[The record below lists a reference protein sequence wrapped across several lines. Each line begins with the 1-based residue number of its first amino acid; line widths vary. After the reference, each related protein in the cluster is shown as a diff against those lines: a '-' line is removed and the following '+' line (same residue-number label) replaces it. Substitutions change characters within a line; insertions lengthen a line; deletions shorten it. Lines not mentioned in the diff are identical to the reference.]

1 MLFIFFCAIIKTNVG
16 DTMKS
21 MYIHIPFC
29 KSICTYC
36 DFCKQL
42 YNETNIKKYLIALNE
57 EIKDRY
63 NGEELDTLYIG
74 GGTPSSLNI
83 LELKELF
90 NILKQLK
97 INNIKEYTFECNV
110 NDITEELIDI
120 LKINK
125 VNRISIGVESF
136 NKDKLKFMERFS
148 DYEDVKAKIEMIRNK
163 GINNINIDLMYGI
176 PGETLKVLKNDLN
189 LILKLKPTH
198 ISTYSL
204 ILEEYTKLS
213 INNTKPIDEELE
225 LEMYNYIVNKLKK
238 KKYNHYEVS
247 NFALEGYESI
257 HNLNYWNNEEYY
269 GFGLGASG
277 YIDGIRYENTKNINK
292 YIENNFVNKQEI
304 VGIKEKQEN
313 ELMLGFRK
321 TKGISLQDFFD
332 KYNVNMQDVFPIK
345 PLLKNKDLIYKD
357 GYVFINPNK
366 LYVMNEIL
374 LKLI

>member
-1 MLFIFFCAIIKTNVG
+1 
-16 DTMKS
+16 MKA
-21 MYIHIPFC
+21 MYIHLPFC
-29 KSICTYC
+29 KTICTYC

-42 YNETNIKKYLIALNE
+42 YNETNVKKYLKALRE
-57 EIKDRY
+57 EIQDRY
-63 NGEELDTLYIG
+63 NDEELETLYIG

-83 LELKELF
+83 SELNELF
-90 NILKQLK
+90 DILKLLK
-97 INNIKEYTFECNV
+97 LNNIKEFTFECNV
-110 NDITEELIDI
+110 NDITEEMIKL
-120 LKINK
+120 LKQNK

-136 NKDKLKFMERFS
+136 DKEKLKFMERYADF
-148 DYEDVKAKIEMIRNK
+148 DDVLKKVNLIREI

-176 PGETLKVLKNDLN
+176 PGETLKTLKKDIDLM
-189 LILKLKPTH
+189 LKLKPTH

-213 INNTKPIDEELE
+213 LQNIKPIDEELE
-225 LEMYNYIVNKLKK
+225 LEMYNYIVKKLKK
-238 KKYNHYEVS
+238 KKYIHYEVS
-247 NFALEGYESI
+247 NFSLEGYESM

-277 YIDGIRYENTKNINK
+277 YIDGIRYENTKNFNK
-292 YIENNFVNKQEI
+292 YIENKYVMKEEI
-304 VGIKEKQEN
+304 VGNAEKQEN

-321 TKGISLQDFFD
+321 VKGINLQEFYD

-357 GYVFINPNK
+357 GYVFINPEK
-366 LYVMNEIL
+366 MYIMNEIL

>member
-42 YNETNIKKYLIALNE
+42 YNETNINKYLDALNE

-83 LELKELF
+83 MQLNKLF

-110 NDITEELIDI
+110 NDITEELIDLLI
-120 LKINK
+120 KNK
-125 VNRISIGVESF
+125 VNRISLGVESF
-136 NKDKLKFMERFS
+136 NKEKLKFMERFS
-148 DYEDVKAKIEMIRNK
+148 DYNDVKNKIDMIRNK
-163 GINNINIDLMYGI
+163 GLYNINVDLMYAI
-176 PGETLKVLKNDLN
+176 PNETLKDLKEDLN

-204 ILEEYTKLS
+204 IL
-213 INNTKPIDEELE
+213 
-225 LEMYNYIVNKLKK
+225 
-238 KKYNHYEVS
+238 
-247 NFALEGYESI
+247 
-257 HNLNYWNNEEYY
+257 
-269 GFGLGASG
+269 
-277 YIDGIRYENTKNINK
+277 R
-292 YIENNFVNKQEI
+292 
-304 VGIKEKQEN
+304 
-313 ELMLGFRK
+313 
-321 TKGISLQDFFD
+321 
-332 KYNVNMQDVFPIK
+332 
-345 PLLKNKDLIYKD
+345 IY
-357 GYVFINPNK
+357 
-366 LYVMNEIL
+366 
-374 LKLI
+374 

>member
-1 MLFIFFCAIIKTNVG
+1 
-16 DTMKS
+16 MKS

-29 KSICTYC
+29 NTICTYC
-36 DFCKQL
+36 DFCKQF
-42 YNETNIKKYLIALNE
+42 YNETNVKKYLKALYE
-57 EIKDRY
+57 EIEDRY

-90 NILKQLK
+90 NIIKK
-97 INNIKEYTFECNV
+97 INTNNLKEFTFECNV
-110 NDITEELIDI
+110 NDIDENLIKL
-120 LKINK
+120 LKENK

-136 NKDKLKFMERFS
+136 DKSKLKFMERFS
-148 DYEDVKAKIEMIRNK
+148 DYNDVQNKVEMIRKN

-176 PGETLKVLKNDLN
+176 PGETLKILKKDLD
-189 LILKLKPTH
+189 LILKLKPNH

-213 INNTKPIDEELE
+213 INNVEPIDEELE
-225 LEMYNYIVNKLKK
+225 LEMYYYIVNKLKK
-238 KKYNHYEVS
+238 KKYNHYEIS
-247 NFALEGYESI
+247 NFALNGNESL

-277 YIDGIRYENTKNINK
+277 YIDGIRYENTKNLNK
-292 YIENNFVNKQEI
+292 YIDNNFVLKEEI
-304 VGIKEKQEN
+304 VGIREKQEN

-321 TKGISLQDFFD
+321 VNGINLQDFFD
-332 KYNVNMQDVFPIK
+332 KYGVNMQDVFPIK

-366 LYVMNEIL
+366 LYIMNEIL